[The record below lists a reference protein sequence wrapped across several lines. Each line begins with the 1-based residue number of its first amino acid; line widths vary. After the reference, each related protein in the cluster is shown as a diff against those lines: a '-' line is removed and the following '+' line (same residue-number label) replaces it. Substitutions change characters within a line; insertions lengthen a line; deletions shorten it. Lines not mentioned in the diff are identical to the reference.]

1 MSTSLI
7 LERPGYIV
15 TIQEQH
21 PGGKVFIT
29 YRDTE
34 RFHLYDFEN
43 ALEALGVVQE
53 VKEVGNE

>member
-1 MSTSLI
+1 MSASLI

-43 ALEALGVVQE
+43 AYEALRAIQG
-53 VKEVGNE
+53 VKEETP